1 MITSLNKI
9 NVFKARGYSDV
20 EIEEYFS
27 RYDKDGDGVL
37 ELSEQNDFKEDLNN
51 QSKELDKQMS
61 EIKEA
66 Q

>member
-1 MITSLNKI
+1 
-9 NVFKARGYSDV
+9 
-20 EIEEYFS
+20 
-27 RYDKDGDGVL
+27 L
-37 ELSEQNDFKEDLNN
+37 ELSEQNDFKEDLSN

>member
-1 MITSLNKI
+1 LITSLNKI